1 MAFYLLVLLY
11 FILNMVIFI
20 GHHFYSPVEYAY
32 LMVMNDLLTSTPIS
46 TDLALI
52 FKMVSVN
59 LICKPVKDRL

>member
-1 MAFYLLVLLY
+1 
-11 FILNMVIFI
+11 MVIFI
-20 GHHFYSPVEYAY
+20 GHHFYAPVEYAY